1 MDFEVR
7 NHGRPG
13 YSLFIQPFMM
23 AGGRSHGIE
32 DGQIGGY
39 GGSRVSLP
47 LPDAETPELTSER
60 DRAQAKKIVCR
71 QSDHAIYPVPLL
83 TFYETVQALKNG
95 QQELQAR
102 LNSTQNDEREAR
114 RNLSTAGE
122 EMAAMREKHRDEVD
136 ELERK
141 LSKKERERKELEDD
155 CRDLKN
161 ELESSKGEVRDLKV
175 RGTS

>member
-1 MDFEVR
+1 MSYR
-7 NHGRPG
+7 GTRP
-13 YSLFIQPFMM
+13 
-23 AGGRSHGIE
+23 
-32 DGQIGGY
+32 
-39 GGSRVSLP
+39 
-47 LPDAETPELTSER
+47 
-60 DRAQAKKIVCR
+60 DRFSI
-71 QSDHAIYPVPLL
+71 L
-83 TFYETVQALKNG
+83 VQALKNG

-102 LNSTQNDEREAR
+102 LNSTQSDEREAR
-114 RNLSTAGE
+114 RNLSSAGE

-175 RGTS
+175 STPSDRSVRLANNLKLNHLRPRSQSRQHHSSRYRQSCKL